1 MKEKASE
8 VLLFS
13 KSKAHSV
20 YTLGSLHAKASAR
33 ST

>member
-13 KSKAHSV
+13 KLKAHSV
-20 YTLGSLHAKASAR
+20 YTLARTRAKVSVY